1 MELNNILIINI
12 INSGISFIMG
22 FYMFY
27 FYRNTF
33 KLGTGYW
40 AAGSIFLGIIFLLKV
55 IFHEGSPSAT
65 AAFTTF
71 NTVGDYLF
79 LAGIWQFKEK
89 KINKW
94 IFIGI
99 PILDI
104 LQTIIFFKIYPS
116 LRIQYGLHSLPLFIF
131 GLLAII
137 EMIRLNSDQKYLRKI
152 FLVNSFSFIMYLVL
166 LLLFDYA
173 LITNSNFD
181 PLKITHTSIYMQ
193 IVSSFLMIAL
203 TFGFLSAVNIR
214 LNKELEVQLISK
226 TKFLT
231 IIAHDL
237 RGPIGNIMSFLN
249 LLQNTTN
256 LNEEKNKEYLK
267 VLNTL
272 SQSTYHLLQNLLEW
286 ATTSKNLNKFD
297 SKTIELSQIVAG
309 NIVFFK
315 SSADLK
321 SIKLEYKEGKQTHIL
336 GNVNMIETIV
346 RNLVSNAIKFTPKEG
361 TITIASE
368 KVLQKVRLTVSDTG
382 QGIKPE
388 TIHSLFKF
396 ETNKSTRGTNGEAG
410 SGLGLVLCKELVSNN
425 NGVMEIESHEAIGT
439 KVMVEF
445 PAIEQ
450 IQCN

>member
-1 MELNNILIINI
+1 MNNLLIINV

-22 FYMFY
+22 LYMFY
-27 FYRNTF
+27 FYRNAF

-40 AAGSIFLGIIFLLKV
+40 GAGSLILGITFLLKV
-55 IFHEGSPSAT
+55 IFPAGSPSAT
-65 AAFTTF
+65 ASFTNF
-71 NTVGDYLF
+71 NTIADYLF

-104 LQTIIFFKIYPS
+104 VQTIIFFKIYPS
-116 LRIQYGLHSLPLFIF
+116 LRMQYGLHSFPLFIF

-137 EMIRLNSDQKYLRKI
+137 EMIRLNSSQKYLRKI
-152 FLVNSFSFIMYLVL
+152 FLVNSFAFFIYLVL
-166 LLLFDYA
+166 LLIFEYA
-173 LITNSNFD
+173 LITNPNFD
-181 PLKITHTSIYMQ
+181 PLEITDTAIYMQ
-193 IVSSFLMIAL
+193 IISSFLMIAL

-214 LNKELEVQLISK
+214 LNMELEVQLKSK

-237 RGPIGNIMSFLN
+237 RGPVGNIMSFLDM
-249 LLQNTTN
+249 LQDTSD
-256 LNEEKNKEYLK
+256 LNAEKNKAYLK
-267 VLNTL
+267 ILNTL
-272 SQSTYHLLQNLLEW
+272 SQSTFHLLQNLLEW

-297 SKTIELSQIVAG
+297 SETIELSQIVSG

-321 SIKLEYKEGKQTHIL
+321 SINLEFKEGKQTYFL
-336 GNVNMIETIV
+336 GNANMIETIV
-346 RNLVSNAIKFTPKEG
+346 RNLVSNAIKFTPKNG
-361 TITIASE
+361 TITITSE

-388 TIHSLFKF
+388 TINSLFKF
-396 ETNKSTRGTNGEAG
+396 ETNKSTRGTNGEPG
-410 SGLGLVLCKELVSNN
+410 SGLGLVLCKELVSSN
-425 NGVMEIESHEAIGT
+425 NGVMEIESYEGLGT
-439 KVMVEF
+439 KVIVEF
-445 PAIEQ
+445 PSIE
-450 IQCN
+450 

>member
-1 MELNNILIINI
+1 MELDNLLIINI

-22 FYMFY
+22 LYMFY
-27 FYRNTF
+27 FYRNAL

-40 AAGSIFLGIIFLLKV
+40 ATGSIILGITFLLKT
-55 IFHEGSPSAT
+55 IFPEGSPSAT
-65 AAFTTF
+65 ATFTNF
-71 NTVGDYLF
+71 NTIADYLF

-116 LRIQYGLHSLPLFIF
+116 LRLQYGLHSLPLFAF

-137 EMIRLNSDQKYLRKI
+137 EMIRLNSTQKYLRKI
-152 FLVNSFSFIMYLVL
+152 FLVNSFSFIIYLVL
-166 LLLFDYA
+166 LLIFEYA
-173 LITNSNFD
+173 LITNTNFD
-181 PLKITHTSIYMQ
+181 PLEITSSAIYMQ
-193 IVSSFLMIAL
+193 IISSFLMITI

-214 LNKELEVQLISK
+214 LNKELENQLKSK

-237 RGPIGNIMSFLN
+237 RGPVGNIISFLD

-256 LNEEKNKEYLK
+256 LNEDKKKVYLK
-267 VLNTL
+267 ILNTL
-272 SQSTYHLLQNLLEW
+272 SQSTFHLLQNLLEW
-286 ATTSKNLNKFD
+286 ATKSKNLNRFNVER
-297 SKTIELSQIVAG
+297 IELSQIISD
-309 NIVFFK
+309 NIIFFK

-321 SIKLEYKEGKQTHIL
+321 SINLEFKEGKQTYIL
-336 GNVNMIETIV
+336 GNTNMIETIV
-346 RNLVSNAIKFTPKEG
+346 RNLISNAIKFTPKEG
-361 TITIASE
+361 TITITSE
-368 KVLQKVRLTVSDTG
+368 KILKKVRLTVADTG

-388 TIHSLFKF
+388 TINSLFKF
-396 ETNKSTRGTNGEAG
+396 ETNKSTKGTNGEGG

-425 NGVMEIESHEAIGT
+425 NGLIEIESHEGVGT
-439 KVMVEF
+439 NVIVEF
-445 PAIEQ
+445 PTVE
-450 IQCN
+450 

>member
-1 MELNNILIINI
+1 MELNNLLIINI

-22 FYMFY
+22 LYMFY
-27 FYRNTF
+27 FYRNAF

-40 AAGSIFLGIIFLLKV
+40 AAGSIILGITFLLKV
-55 IFHEGSPSAT
+55 IFPVGSHSAT
-65 AAFTTF
+65 AAFTNF
-71 NTVGDYLF
+71 NTIGDYLF

-116 LRIQYGLHSLPLFIF
+116 LRMQYGLHSLPLFIF

-137 EMIRLNSDQKYLRKI
+137 EMIRLNSTQKYLRKI
-152 FLVNSFSFIMYLVL
+152 FIVNSFSFIIYLVL
-166 LLLFDYA
+166 LLLFEYA
-173 LITNSNFD
+173 LITNPNFD
-181 PLKITHTSIYMQ
+181 PLKITSTSIYMQ
-193 IVSSFLMIAL
+193 IISSFLMIAL

-214 LNKELEVQLISK
+214 LNKELEVQLKSK

-237 RGPIGNIMSFLN
+237 RGPVGNIMSFLN
-249 LLQNTTN
+249 LLQNTTD

-267 VLNTL
+267 ILKTL

-286 ATTSKNLNKFD
+286 ATKSKNLNKFEGE
-297 SKTIELSQIVAG
+297 KIELSQIVSG
-309 NIVFFK
+309 NIIFFE

-321 SIKLEYKEGKQTHIL
+321 SIKLEFKEGEQTYIL

-346 RNLVSNAIKFTPKEG
+346 RNLVSNAIKFTSKGG
-361 TITIASE
+361 TITITSE
-368 KVLQKVRLTVSDTG
+368 KILQKVRLTVSDTG

-388 TIHSLFKF
+388 TINSLFKF
-396 ETNKSTRGTNGEAG
+396 ETNKSTRGTEGESG
-410 SGLGLVLCKELVSNN
+410 SGLGLVLCKELVSSN
-425 NGVMEIESHEAIGT
+425 NGVMEIESHEGVGT
-439 KVMVEF
+439 KVIVEF
-445 PAIEQ
+445 SSVD
-450 IQCN
+450 